1 MGDVDE
7 IALLKRAPIHKRA
20 CVHEWT
26 SSGLV
31 AQPEAI
37 RLGAT
42 SVNSLLSHP
51 PPFSTIGTSS
61 QQRGSPFRRDSPRI
75 LVAEKGYLYPFVP
88 AEDVLA
94 HKTSLPQL
102 ESDQEVLVGQSQV
115 LNETETQYERYRT
128 ARDDAEFPLSGQ
140 KPQSAVPAATQK
152 KPIEAVVAASPGT
165 GTCASHRARRSGHP
179 PEIGRIATTSRLLR
193 SAVDG
198 AERCVRHGVTGGR

>member
-61 QQRGSPFRRDSPRI
+61 QQRGSPFRRDSPPI

-152 KPIEAVVAASPGT
+152 KPIEAVVARLPW
-165 GTCASHRARRSGHP
+165 HRDLRQPSREAKRTPTRDWSD
-179 PEIGRIATTSRLLR
+179 RNDSRLLR